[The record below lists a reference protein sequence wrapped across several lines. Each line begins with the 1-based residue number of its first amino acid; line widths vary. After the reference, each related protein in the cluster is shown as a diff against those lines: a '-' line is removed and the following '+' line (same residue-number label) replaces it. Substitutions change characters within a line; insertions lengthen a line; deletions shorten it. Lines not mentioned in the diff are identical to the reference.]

1 MESEIL
7 ETQNIAIEQEAER
20 MELEKRLIIKNN
32 DQDKDKDEDTDKSKD
47 NDTELLF
54 ESKWTSRY

>member
-20 MELEKRLIIKNN
+20 MELENRLDNRNN
-32 DQDKDKDEDTDKSKD
+32 
-47 NDTELLF
+47 
-54 ESKWTSRY
+54 